1 MQTHVR
7 VGVGVVVYRDGKV
20 LLGKRKN
27 SHGEG
32 CWAFPGGHLEMM
44 ESIEACAT
52 REVQEETGLTLS
64 HVHCGPYSNDRFA
77 ASHVHYLTVFA
88 IAESAQ
94 GEPVLMEPDKCEG
107 WQWFDWNALPE
118 PLFRSTAS
126 LIQMGFDPTAFLAQA
141 RKP

>member
-44 ESIEACAT
+44 ESIDECAA
-52 REVQEETGLTLS
+52 REVKEETGLTLNR
-64 HVHCGPYSNDRFA
+64 VHSGPYSNDRFV

-126 LIQMGFDPTAFLAQA
+126 LMQMGFDPAAFLAQT